1 MGTAETADAAPNR
14 FERRRQRSRQAL
26 IDAAIELFQ
35 EHGLRETKIEAICA
49 RADVAAR
56 TFFNHFETREHLYEA
71 IAHQR
76 AVQMAAL
83 LDALCADDRPVA
95 KRLTEL
101 FARIGS
107 YLDGQPIY
115 RELVGE
121 MLRLRHGSG
130 SDFVRS
136 GVLGASALRFVQDA
150 ARRREIGRRHRPEVL
165 ADLLLGALTVAV
177 GNWSAGEDDDLERTL
192 ADSARALLDVF
203 GTGRK

>member
-1 MGTAETADAAPNR
+1 MSAAGAEDTAPNR

-35 EHGLRETKIEAICA
+35 ERGLRETKLEEICT
-49 RADVAAR
+49 RADVAPR

-76 AVQMAAL
+76 AEQMAVL
-83 LDALCADDRPVA
+83 LDALCTDERPVA

-101 FARIGS
+101 FARIGA

-136 GVLGASALRFVQDA
+136 GVLGAAALRFVRDA
-150 ARRREIGRRHRPEVL
+150 ARRREIAQRHRPEVL

-177 GNWSAGEDDDLERTL
+177 GNWSAGEEGDLERAL
-192 ADSARALLDVF
+192 ADSARALLDAF
-203 GTGRK
+203 GKGRK